1 MTSDVLSNS
10 KMNVYSAVTQ
20 KIISAIE
27 EGTGEYKMPWHV
39 PAGQLTIP
47 TNALTKAEYRGVNVL
62 GLWLEAV
69 RNHYPSGFWAS
80 YKQWK
85 SMGAQVRHGERGAL
99 VVFYRRQETQPAER
113 EDHDRSADLRFF
125 ARASWVFNAAQVE
138 GFSEPKAEVKN
149 EFARNREAE
158 EFVKSVGAEVNHGFT
173 MACYRPSTDTIEM
186 PHREWFV
193 GTSTS
198 SATESY
204 YATIYHELTH
214 WVGAP
219 HRLNRVFG
227 KRFGDHAYAMEEL
240 VAEIGSAFVCA
251 ALGITPEPRADHAA
265 YVASW
270 LKILKQDNRAI
281 FTAASKAQ
289 EAFEHLAYLAMAN
302 RPPMD
307 G

>member
-1 MTSDVLSNS
+1 
-10 KMNVYSAVTQ
+10 
-20 KIISAIE
+20 
-27 EGTGEYKMPWHV
+27 V
-39 PAGQLTIP
+39 PAGQLTLP
-47 TNALTKAEYRGVNVL
+47 TNAMTKAEYRGVNVL

-69 RNHYPSGFWAS
+69 HNHYPSGFWAS

-99 VVFYRRQETQPAER
+99 VVFYRRQETQPAEKG
-113 EDHDRSADLRFF
+113 DHDQTADLRFF

-138 GFSEPKAEVKN
+138 GFSEPKPEESS

-173 MACYRPSTDTIEM
+173 MACYRRSTDTIEM
-186 PHREWFV
+186 PYREWFV
-193 GTSTS
+193 GTATS
-198 SATESY
+198 SAAESY
-204 YATIYHELTH
+204 YATICHELTH

-219 HRLNRVFG
+219 HRLNREFG
-227 KRFGDHAYAMEEL
+227 KRFGDEAYAMEEL
-240 VAEIGSAFVCA
+240 VAEIGSAFICA
-251 ALGITPEPRADHAA
+251 ALGITLEPRTDHAA

-307 G
+307 N